1 MSIPRLLLVAFILCG
16 ATAKAQI
23 LSTERQAP
31 RAFGY
36 FLGDLLSFDIA
47 ITAEKG
53 WDLQRASLPRP
64 GPITYWLD
72 LRSLSVEGNPASGK
86 WRLHLIYQNFYDT
99 LDTRQ
104 LTVPGLTLTFHSG
117 AALAEAQIP
126 PWGFNVSPLREVQPV
141 FNDPQDLLRAD
152 MTPPHIDR
160 QHDRLGVIISGVL
173 ALLSLTGLAF
183 ERRWWP
189 FHHRPSR
196 PFFRA
201 ARLVRRLIGNG
212 DTAISE
218 ECFRNALL
226 AMHRAIDAKAGRRLF
241 SEDITSFLV
250 QHPAYKKEA
259 ESFARFFASSHRV
272 FFASDEQG
280 ARTILPPDSLLA
292 FSRHLATI
300 ERAAE

>member
-1 MSIPRLLLVAFILCG
+1 MPVLPLLLVAFILCG

-23 LSTERQAP
+23 LSIERQAP
-31 RAFGY
+31 RPFGY
-36 FLGDLLSFDIA
+36 FLGDLLNFDIT

-72 LRSLSVEGNPASGK
+72 LRRLSVEGSPASGK
-86 WRLHLIYQNFYDT
+86 WRLHLTYQNFYDT

-117 AALAEAQIP
+117 AALAQAQVP
-126 PWGFNVSPLREVQPV
+126 PWGFNVSPLREVQPA
-141 FNDPQDLLRAD
+141 FNDPQDLLRPD
-152 MTPPHIDR
+152 TPPPHIDQR
-160 QHDRLGVIISGVL
+160 NDRLGVIISGVL

-183 ERRWWP
+183 ERGWWP

-196 PFFRA
+196 PFSQA
-201 ARLVRRLIGNG
+201 ARLVHRHIGHDDNSIPG
-212 DTAISE
+212 DR
-218 ECFRNALL
+218 FRNALL
-226 AMHRAIDAKAGRRLF
+226 AMHRAIDMKAGRRLF
-241 SEDITSFLV
+241 SEDIASFLV

-259 ESFARFFASSHRV
+259 ESFARFFASSHRA
-272 FFASDEQG
+272 FFASDERG
-280 ARTILPPDSLLA
+280 AQTILPPDSLLA
-292 FSRHLATI
+292 FSRQLATI